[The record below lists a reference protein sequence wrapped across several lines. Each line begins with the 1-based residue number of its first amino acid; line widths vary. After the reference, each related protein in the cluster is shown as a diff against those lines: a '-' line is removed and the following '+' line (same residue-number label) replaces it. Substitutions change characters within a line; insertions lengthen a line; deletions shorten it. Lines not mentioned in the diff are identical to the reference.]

1 MSAFARVAAHLV
13 LAVLFGA
20 VAAGAAVSDPDR
32 WFEHRAHSDRV
43 TAGAGNSSAAN
54 IAVQAV
60 DPWPA
65 HSARKRIDL
74 DGKRAHKAIK
84 RYETNTSIP
93 PNGLDAMRLQRG
105 SGFEP
110 GTSGGK

>member
-1 MSAFARVAAHLV
+1 MSAFARVAARLV

-20 VAAGAAVSDPDR
+20 VAAGAALSDPDR
-32 WFEHRAHSDRV
+32 WFQHRAHSDRV
-43 TAGAGNSSAAN
+43 TAGAGNASAAN

-93 PNGLDAMRLQRG
+93 PNGLDAIRLQRSPGDSG
-105 SGFEP
+105 SN
-110 GTSGGK
+110 GGK